1 MSYKDDLKI
10 FLNIMAQSP
19 DGLGDPQL
27 IGKFA
32 KAKAVL
38 HAQQSMEQMSNSP
51 MMANQS
57 PQGTMSPTS
66 NNTAQND
73 GSMPQTPESTQNTP
87 NTPSTPQGGQGTLNL
102 PQ

>member
-1 MSYKDDLKI
+1 MSYRDDYKI

-32 KAKAVL
+32 KAKAQL
-38 HAQQSMEQMSNSP
+38 HAIDSMNQMQAMNNSP

-57 PQGTMSPTS
+57 PQGTMLPTS
-66 NNTAQND
+66 NNTATSD
-73 GSMPQTPESTQNTP
+73 GSMPQTPESNP
-87 NTPSTPQGGQGTLNL
+87 NTPSTPEGGQVLNL